1 MRALAR
7 TLRGPMMNAK
17 LYDYIM
23 SLPIVDSYELLPPR
37 AELRQPRDVIA
48 ELLSDAPASALL
60 SAGLEPG
67 KLELALGDQL
77 SVREKWKLISRHWEL
92 AAHTPAC
99 RAADLAACE
108 LYGIDE
114 IDEDT
119 IEAYD
124 AIFRLTFS
132 ESRYEYILKERCH
145 IEFALLFGEQNSLTE
160 PLADRRYFKPAGDI
174 SSLVSPQSAEEVHKA
189 CELAKI
195 GVSAFD
201 DYLEACA
208 RLLLQISGHCKVI
221 YCTKAPLPLPSSYSD
236 ARSAF
241 AALISGQ
248 RSDGCEAVQRYVFR
262 HLMSLAETQ
271 GLTVRLDDGGAES
284 ISYAELFTLYPKL
297 KFDILV
303 SESPGR
309 RELSRFAATLP
320 NVYANFSKAPG
331 AAAEYLGFVPYSK
344 LVFFG
349 GGCRTIDA
357 VYGRVQI
364 ARETLA
370 RVLSQYIASGIFSL
384 RRAETAARAMLFENA
399 KNLYNAQPAA

>member
-1 MRALAR
+1 
-7 TLRGPMMNAK
+7 
-17 LYDYIM
+17 
-23 SLPIVDSYELLPPR
+23 
-37 AELRQPRDVIA
+37 
-48 ELLSDAPASALL
+48 
-60 SAGLEPG
+60 
-67 KLELALGDQL
+67 
-77 SVREKWKLISRHWEL
+77 
-92 AAHTPAC
+92 
-99 RAADLAACE
+99 
-108 LYGIDE
+108 
-114 IDEDT
+114 
-119 IEAYD
+119 
-124 AIFRLTFS
+124 
-132 ESRYEYILKERCH
+132 
-145 IEFALLFGEQNSLTE
+145 
-160 PLADRRYFKPAGDI
+160 
-174 SSLVSPQSAEEVHKA
+174 
-189 CELAKI
+189 
-195 GVSAFD
+195 
-201 DYLEACA
+201 
-208 RLLLQISGHCKVI
+208 
-221 YCTKAPLPLPSSYSD
+221 
-236 ARSAF
+236 
-241 AALISGQ
+241 
-248 RSDGCEAVQRYVFR
+248 
-262 HLMSLAETQ
+262 MSLAETQ

-370 RVLSQYIASGIFSL
+370 RVLSQYIASSIFSL